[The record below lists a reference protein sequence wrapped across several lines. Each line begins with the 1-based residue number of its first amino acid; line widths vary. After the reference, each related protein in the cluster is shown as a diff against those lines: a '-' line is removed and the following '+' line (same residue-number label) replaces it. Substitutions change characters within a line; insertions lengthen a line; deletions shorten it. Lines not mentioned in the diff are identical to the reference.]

1 LYNQYATDFFSVL
14 LERHIDESSDNCPYL
29 LERCVVAIVRAAI
42 HMLPVSESL
51 SGGQANP
58 DSLETIGF
66 PLVWDSLRMLKGL
79 PSDVLYQVS
88 DRLGAGLLTLLRG
101 SSECSTVRTVEQWYL
116 IFSLLSSV
124 MASPNGRPFV
134 WEAVGY
140 LIDNNLI
147 NAMNFNPCRHIV
159 LRFLH
164 GVFPTGFETDT
175 LVAQNQLNQRNP
187 WVTGSLMH
195 LLRLTFMA
203 CGGYSLAHKNEQNL
217 STEDKTKD
225 IFAGISLIKTA
236 NSVGIEYCTF
246 PYQDTDDFL
255 MNSGANHNSSEN
267 AGHMNRSLTVVCVRF
282 SLNEDVNL
290 LLLETIKSF
299 SDFVNTIPVAVSKQ
313 SLFCLRVS

>member
-1 LYNQYATDFFSVL
+1 
-14 LERHIDESSDNCPYL
+14 
-29 LERCVVAIVRAAI
+29 VVAVVRAAI

-51 SGGQANP
+51 SSGQANP
-58 DSLETIGF
+58 DSLDTAGF
-66 PLVWDSLRMLKGL
+66 PLVWDSLRLLKGL
-79 PSDVLYQVS
+79 PSDIIYQVS

-101 SSECSTVRTVEQWYL
+101 SSECATVRTVEQWYL

-147 NAMNFNPCRHIV
+147 NAVNFNPCRHIV

-164 GVFPTGFETDT
+164 GVFPTGFETDALT
-175 LVAQNQLNQRNP
+175 ANNQPIQRNP

-203 CGGYSLAHKNEQNL
+203 CGGYSLAHRNERNA
-217 STEDKTKD
+217 SIDDKTKD
-225 IFAGISLIKTA
+225 LYAGSVLIKTI
-236 NSVGIEYCTF
+236 NGVGVEYCTF

-255 MNSGANHNSSEN
+255 MNTSTTHNSSEN
-267 AGHMNRSLTVVCVRF
+267 FTASQMSRNVTVVCIRF
-282 SLNEDVNL
+282 PLDEDVNL

-299 SDFVNTIPVAVSKQ
+299 SDFVNAIPVAVSKQ
-313 SLFCLRVS
+313 SLFCLRVKPCFSVFILFRR

>member
-1 LYNQYATDFFSVL
+1 MIDFFSLL
-14 LERHIDESSDNCPYL
+14 LERHIEESVENCPYL

-51 SGGQANP
+51 AAGQP
-58 DSLETIGF
+58 SSDSIAVIGF
-66 PLVWDSLRMLKGL
+66 PLVWDSLRLLKGL
-79 PSDVLYQVS
+79 PADILYQVS

-101 SSECSTVRTVEQWYL
+101 SSECSTIRGVEQWYL

-124 MASPNGRPFV
+124 MAGPNGRPFV

-175 LVAQNQLNQRNP
+175 PGAKTQAMHRNP
-187 WVTGSLMH
+187 WITGSLMH

-203 CGGYSLAHKNEQNL
+203 CGGYSVSHRSEKSISSGDE
-217 STEDKTKD
+217 SEDRMSGT
-225 IFAGISLIKTA
+225 AAQGGSL
-236 NSVGIEYCTF
+236 EYCTF

-255 MNSGANHNSSEN
+255 LSNGTSISASEVSP
-267 AGHMNRSLTVVCVRF
+267 AVQSNRSLTVVCVRF
-282 SLNEDVNL
+282 TSNDDVNL

-299 SDFVNTIPVAVSKQ
+299 SDFVNSTPLAVSKQ
-313 SLFCLRVS
+313 SLFCLRVRFR